1 MHQALQCLQKG
12 LSPNRS
18 EHGKTNQTQ
27 FVVVRCVSASPSQ
40 DSGLAYIKPGFVDIT
55 CCDSTLFREWHSDRV
70 FRAVDLLL
78 QAHRR
83 VEAGTF
89 TKTDYEDMEMSM
101 GLNRNAAGLLASP
114 TLRSRGRRKPDSSR
128 CCPLGIAA
136 RGGHQRASHVETDSR
151 PQATPRHAVCD
162 LRLGSHSAAARRLSR

>member
-1 MHQALQCLQKG
+1 MHKALQCLQKG

-55 CCDSTLFREWHSDRV
+55 CCDSTLFREWHSDRF
-70 FRAVDLLL
+70 FRAIDLLL
-78 QAHRR
+78 QTHRR

-89 TKTDYEDMEMSM
+89 TKTDYEEMEMST
-101 GLNRNAAGLLASP
+101 GLDRSAAGLLASP
-114 TLRSRGRRKPDSSR
+114 TLRSRGRRKTRHLTLLSTGYRSSGR
-128 CCPLGIAA
+128 TSTCESRRDRLTTS
-136 RGGHQRASHVETDSR
+136 GHTSTCGV
-151 PQATPRHAVCD
+151 
-162 LRLGSHSAAARRLSR
+162 